1 MGRVERARVRR
12 FVASNVSNLSA
23 CTCVGG
29 FEDVHKKGCLTRRE
43 MGCVRACA
51 RVPVCALGEGVTI
64 VCACLTEPLWQR
76 EREGANTLA
85 PALCEGEGLCVSSC
99 ECMNRG

>member
-1 MGRVERARVRR
+1 MRR
-12 FVASNVSNLSA
+12 FVESNVSNLSA
-23 CTCVGG
+23 CACVGG
-29 FEDVHKKGCLTRRE
+29 FEDVHKKGCFTWWE

-51 RVPVCALGEGVTI
+51 RVPLCTLGEGVTI

-76 EREGANTLA
+76 EREGANTLT